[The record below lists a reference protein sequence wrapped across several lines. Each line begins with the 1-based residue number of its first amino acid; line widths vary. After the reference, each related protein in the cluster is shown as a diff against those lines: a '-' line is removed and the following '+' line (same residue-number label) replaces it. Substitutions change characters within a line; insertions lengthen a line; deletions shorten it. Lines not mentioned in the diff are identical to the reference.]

1 LKTLNINIIEKDDL
15 KYLLSKGGVSFLFR
29 IIGMI
34 LSFFNIWLV
43 SNFFSTEAYGVFSLI
58 QTVILILSVIFTL
71 GAQNVLIIEIN
82 NQFNDG
88 VNHSRSLLLKIS
100 KLILLVSIL
109 PMLMLYFGKET
120 LSDLFNNKNLTNHFE
135 FIAISIPFLLLH
147 EIILYYYIALKKFV
161 RFGFFMF
168 FLPNILFTASILI
181 FKSFITDSFY
191 ITVLFCLSYAV
202 TFFIEFALAFKNFKF
217 NTSNEK
223 LLSYKKIILNG
234 LPMLFNGIMIL
245 LLNWTDVLML
255 GIMKSEKEVGIY
267 NAAFKIGFMVL
278 IIISTINI
286 IIVPK
291 ISELFQE
298 GKLIELK
305 KLLNRSTQLITI
317 LTTPIVLFLIIFGKD
332 ILAQFGSDFIEGYI
346 VLVIITLSSYFS
358 SICGNVD
365 QILNFTN
372 NQSALLKINI
382 FSLALNLLLNFF
394 LIGDYGILGAAI
406 ASLISTIFLN
416 TFCVF
421 YIKRKLGFYTLF

>member
-1 LKTLNINIIEKDDL
+1 
-15 KYLLSKGGVSFLFR
+15 
-29 IIGMI
+29 M
-34 LSFFNIWLV
+34 
-43 SNFFSTEAYGVFSLI
+43 
-58 QTVILILSVIFTL
+58 
-71 GAQNVLIIEIN
+71 
-82 NQFNDG
+82 
-88 VNHSRSLLLKIS
+88 
-100 KLILLVSIL
+100 
-109 PMLMLYFGKET
+109 
-120 LSDLFNNKNLTNHFE
+120 
-135 FIAISIPFLLLH
+135 
-147 EIILYYYIALKKFV
+147 
-161 RFGFFMF
+161 
-168 FLPNILFTASILI
+168 
-181 FKSFITDSFY
+181 
-191 ITVLFCLSYAV
+191 
-202 TFFIEFALAFKNFKF
+202 
-217 NTSNEK
+217 
-223 LLSYKKIILNG
+223 
-234 LPMLFNGIMIL
+234 MIL

-278 IIISTINI
+278 IIISAINI

-372 NQSALLKINI
+372 NQSVLLKINI

-394 LIGDYGILGAAI
+394 LIGNYGILGAAI

-421 YIKRKLGFYTLF
+421 YIKKKLGFYTLF

>member
-1 LKTLNINIIEKDDL
+1 MKILKSNIIEKDIL

-34 LSFFNIWLV
+34 LSFFNIWLI
-43 SNFFSTEAYGVFSLI
+43 SNFFDTEAYGIFSLV

-71 GAQNVLIIEIN
+71 GVQNVLIIEIN
-82 NQFNDG
+82 NQLNDG
-88 VNHSRSLLLKIS
+88 VDHSHSFLLKTS
-100 KLILLVSIL
+100 KLVLVASIVPILI
-109 PMLMLYFGKET
+109 LYFGKEM
-120 LSDLFNNKNLTNHFE
+120 LSDLFNNKNLIKHFE
-135 FIAISIPFLLLH
+135 FIAITIPFLLLH
-147 EIILYYYIALKKFV
+147 EVILYYFIALKKFV

-168 FLPNILFTASILI
+168 FLPNIFFTTAILT
-181 FKSFITDSFY
+181 FRNLITDGFY
-191 ITVLFCLSYAV
+191 ITVLFCLSYTL
-202 TFFIEFALAFKNFKF
+202 TFLIEFVLTFKSFKF
-217 NTSNEK
+217 KASNKK
-223 LLSYKKIILNG
+223 LLSYKNILQKA
-234 LPMLFNGIMIL
+234 LPMMFSGIMVL
-245 LLNWTDVLML
+245 LLNWTDILML
-255 GIMKSEKEVGIY
+255 GVMKSEKEVGIY

-278 IIISTINI
+278 IIISTINV

-305 KLLNRSTQLITI
+305 KLLNRSTQLITV
-317 LTTPIVLFLIIFGKD
+317 LTLPIVLVLVIFGKY
-332 ILAQFGSDFIEGYI
+332 ILAQFGPDFIEGYL
-346 VLVIITLSSYFS
+346 VLVIITLSSFFS

-382 FSLALNLLLNFF
+382 FSLLLNVALNFF
-394 LIGDYGILGAAI
+394 LIDNYGIEGAAT

-416 TFCVF
+416 TFCVI